1 MAEAI
6 SGVNQGSVIGPLQ
19 IVIYVNDLP
28 DHLSAYG
35 LLYVD
40 DVKLAAPLN
49 RNDILQYSLNI
60 SANWS
65 KGWELGLNPTKSE
78 HLPISNSPHFVTY
91 TPPCPITHPPLL
103 GRRTTIVHPVGT

>member
-6 SGVNQGSVIGPLQ
+6 SGVNQGSVIGPMQ

-28 DHLSAYG
+28 DRLSAYG

-40 DVKLAAPLN
+40 DVELVAPLN
-49 RNDILQYSLNI
+49 RHDILQYSLNI

-91 TPPCPITHPPLL
+91 TPPVP
-103 GRRTTIVHPVGT
+103 